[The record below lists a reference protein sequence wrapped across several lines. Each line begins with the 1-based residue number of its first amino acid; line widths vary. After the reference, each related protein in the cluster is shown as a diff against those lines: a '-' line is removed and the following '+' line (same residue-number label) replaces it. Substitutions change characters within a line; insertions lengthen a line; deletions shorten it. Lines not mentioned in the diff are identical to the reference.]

1 MVTRTAPDRGG
12 SFAGRGTRPERR
24 RLTPLDTESQNS
36 ASRCYGY
43 ARVSTLQQADEG
55 ESLDVQQRVIGGY
68 AQMHGLAV
76 DRVFVERGV
85 SGSRPL
91 AERPEG
97 AALLAALRPGD
108 TVITPKLDRMFR
120 SALDALGVLGELKSR
135 GVSLHMIDLGGDVT
149 GNGISKLVFTILSAV
164 AEAERDRTRERIAE
178 VKADQRK
185 RGRFLGGSVPF
196 GWRREGEKLVPEPE
210 QQAAIEKMRK
220 LRVQGLS
227 LRAIRDRMAAEG
239 VHLSHVAVGNALKAG
254 S

>member
-1 MVTRTAPDRGG
+1 
-12 SFAGRGTRPERR
+12 
-24 RLTPLDTESQNS
+24 L

-43 ARVSTLQQADEG
+43 ARVSTVQQADEG
-55 ESLDVQQRVIGGY
+55 ESLAVQQRVIAGY
-68 AQMHGLAV
+68 AMQLGLAV

-91 AERPEG
+91 AERLEG

-120 SALDALGVLGELKSR
+120 SALDALGVLGELKER

-178 VKADQRK
+178 VKADQRR

-196 GWRREGEKLVPEPE
+196 GWRREGDELVAVPE
-210 QQAAIEKMRK
+210 QQAAIVQMRK
-220 LRVQGLS
+220 LRAKGLS
-227 LRAIRDRMAAEG
+227 LRAIRDRLAEDG
-239 VHLSHVAVGNALKAG
+239 VRVSHVAVANALKVG
-254 S
+254 G